1 MGNQEEGWWYEIT
14 STNNFSAVQI
24 DGGNAQNF
32 KLGFFEYDQASTGQ
46 PINLSH
52 NIVGI
57 DGDGDSISSVLKA
70 TLVPDSLSV
79 DGGTGS
85 DNLVGTAQ
93 ADYLFGNDGNDT
105 LSGLAGNDILS
116 GGFGDDILLGG
127 IGDDIL
133 AGGIGR
139 DTFKWGVG
147 DAGGVDVI
155 KDFTTGAGGDV
166 LDLSEL
172 LTGEQPI
179 AGSLDAYLN
188 FSSDGA
194 GKSTLTIDLDGTSGG
209 TSHVIKF
216 DSIDLTTLGNSDLQ
230 IIQKLLDDGN
240 LKVDP

>member
-1 MGNQEEGWWYEIT
+1 MLT
-14 STNNFSAVQI
+14 
-24 DGGNAQNF
+24 GG
-32 KLGFFEYDQASTGQ
+32 
-46 PINLSH
+46 
-52 NIVGI
+52 
-57 DGDGDSISSVLKA
+57 
-70 TLVPDSLSV
+70 
-79 DGGTGS
+79 
-85 DNLVGTAQ
+85 
-93 ADYLFGNDGNDT
+93 
-105 LSGLAGNDILS
+105 SGK
-116 GGFGDDILLGG
+116 
-127 IGDDIL
+127 
-133 AGGIGR
+133 
-139 DTFKWGVG
+139 DTFKWGAS